1 MTPCRTGTAPRH
13 GASSVKSEFQRRTPQ
28 KGGQSGTLLSSI
40 RPYGQQFQRET
51 VRHIAGPGL
60 AEVRGIVEQQ
70 AARRIEISA
79 VSSVAE
85 QVDWIQQPHLVTAID
100 PTGRLPEPAVLLADK
115 RHADVVGIIPDED
128 SIVRLVSAVL
138 LEQNDEW
145 QLQYRY
151 MQIEGMAELKQPI
164 MIE

>member
-1 MTPCRTGTAPRH
+1 VTPCRTGTAPRH
-13 GASSVKSEFQRRTPQ
+13 GASSVKSEFQSRTPQ
-28 KGGQSGTLLSSI
+28 KGGQTGTLLGSI

-51 VRHIAGPGL
+51 VRHISGPGL

-70 AARRIEISA
+70 A
-79 VSSVAE
+79 
-85 QVDWIQQPHLVTAID
+85 
-100 PTGRLPEPAVLLADK
+100 VLLTDK

-151 MQIEGMAELKQPI
+151 MQIEGRAELKQPI